1 MHLLDI
7 VIIVVYLA
15 AMVTVGILSRGR
27 QVDEADYFTGGFA
40 GLRWLGVVIVGLSI
54 GASFFSG
61 ISMLAYPSVAFS
73 SGVAMALTL
82 ITLPLAGLVV
92 LKVFLPRFFAAGV
105 HEPYELIE
113 RKFDYPTRAVAAGM
127 YVLLRV
133 GWMGVLIYAP
143 VMAIMAAT
151 GLSSSWLW
159 PLVLAIGLSSTIYT
173 TLGGIRG
180 VLVTDAIQ
188 FLFMGVG
195 IVGPIAYIMWF
206 APVDWSQATSFLAE
220 KGHLQWFDF
229 SFDVTKTFTFW
240 SVMAGM
246 FTANLAI
253 YTADQMSLQRYLAAG
268 DERSARSAF
277 YLNIGGVV
285 VVTALLIMLGLALSV
300 WYGMVVDQIPPEKSD
315 RVFPTFVA
323 MYLPPG
329 APGLIFAAILAA
341 TMSSMTSGINSL
353 AGCLTMDFVGRLRPN
368 YSHADR
374 LRFARW
380 ASLGIGLSA
389 TMVAGMV
396 QHLGTIFDIAQAV
409 IGVFLGPLLA
419 CMAISV
425 SRLSVGPRGMIG
437 GMLAGSAAGWCV
449 AFSPASS
456 LWVAPT
462 AALVALAV
470 ATVSQGWPSLA
481 SVPETEE
488 DPSFQRNQILEA
500 TTTEV
505 S

>member
-7 VIIVVYLA
+7 VIVVVYLA

-27 QVDEADYFTGGFA
+27 QADEADYFTGGFV

-54 GASFFSG
+54 GATFFSG

-73 SGVAMALTL
+73 TGISLALSL
-82 ITLPLAGLVV
+82 LTLPLAGVVV
-92 LKVFLPRFFAAGV
+92 LKVFLPRFFATGV
-105 HEPYELIE
+105 REPYELIE
-113 RKFDYPTRAVAAGM
+113 RKFGYSTRAVAAGM
-127 YVLLRV
+127 YVMLRV
-133 GWMGVLIYAP
+133 GWMGVLIYVP
-143 VMAIMAAT
+143 VMAIMAAAD
-151 GLSSSWLW
+151 LPSYWLW

-188 FLFMGVG
+188 FIFMGAG
-195 IVGPIAYIMWF
+195 IVGPIVYIMW
-206 APVDWSQATSFLAE
+206 ASPVDWSQATTYLADQ
-220 KGHLQWFDF
+220 GQLQWFDF

-240 SVMAGM
+240 SIIVGV

-268 DERSARSAF
+268 DERSARGAF
-277 YLNIGGVV
+277 YMNIAGVMV
-285 VVTALLIMLGLALSV
+285 VISLLMVLGLALSV
-300 WYGMVVDQIPPEKSD
+300 WYGLVVDQIPPAKAD
-315 RVFPTFVA
+315 HVFPTFVA

-353 AGCLTMDFVGRLRPN
+353 AGCLTMDFVSRLRPG
-368 YSHADR
+368 YSHQQR

-389 TMVAGMV
+389 TTVAGMV
-396 QHLGTIFDIAQAV
+396 QQLGTIYDIAQSV

-419 CMAISV
+419 CMMISL

-437 GMLAGSAAGWCV
+437 GMLAGSVAGWGV
-449 AFSPASS
+449 TFSPASS
-456 LWVAPT
+456 LWVAPA

-470 ATVSQGWPSLA
+470 ATVSQGWPSLVSSPA
-481 SVPETEE
+481 ME
-488 DPSFQRNQILEA
+488 DDDPFERNQLLEA
-500 TTTEV
+500 TTREV